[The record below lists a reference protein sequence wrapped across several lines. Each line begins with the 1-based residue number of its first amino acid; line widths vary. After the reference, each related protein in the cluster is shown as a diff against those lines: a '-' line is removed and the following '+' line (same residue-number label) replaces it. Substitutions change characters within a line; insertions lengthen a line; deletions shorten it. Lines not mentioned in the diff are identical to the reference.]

1 MKKIIALFVVLLALC
16 VVFAACGDDPTTT
29 AGKDST
35 DPAGTTPEDPA
46 GTTPED
52 PTGTTPED
60 PAGTT
65 PEDPTGTTPEDP
77 TGTTTEDPGD
87 DQPEPEGIDI
97 YNGDEDYLALT
108 NWASG
113 MYPVAFENSHA
124 ELNFQP
130 AAVINFKETIGGVYE
145 ELIWTDENGATVN
158 PSYTWK
164 LTINDVEYTITK
176 FSIYNNTSSGY
187 VRMGLG
193 DDFEYAEPADPDHP
207 EYGAEYTM
215 YLEILDSSGKVA
227 FYADFSIYGP
237 ISIVTPATV
246 EMVADPDR
254 NPAHELI
261 EGVAAISGPSGM
273 NFEGFENIADNDIRS
288 KLCTSDA
295 ATPIVFSFSTRTP
308 VVSYS
313 LVNANDNES
322 YTDRTPMA
330 WTLEG
335 SNDQSSWTI
344 VDTVDLAAEGVEQAA
359 ESTNYLERNFVLD
372 NAAEYSYYKLTITSS
387 HGTLQIA
394 EVFFY
399 TE

>member
-35 DPAGTTPEDPA
+35 DAAGTTEAPAGTTQA
-46 GTTPED
+46 
-52 PTGTTPED
+52 PTGTTE
-60 PAGTT
+60 A
-65 PEDPTGTTPEDP
+65 P
-77 TGTTTEDPGD
+77 TGTTTEDPTGTTEAPTGTSTEDPGD
-87 DQPEPEGIDI
+87 DKPEPEGIDI
-97 YNGDEDYLALT
+97 YNGDMDYLALT
-108 NWASG
+108 NWVNS
-113 MYPVAFENSHA
+113 MYPVTIENFHA

-130 AAVINFKETIGGVYE
+130 AAVINFQETLMGVYE
-145 ELIWTDENGATVN
+145 DLVWTDENGASVN

-164 LTINDVEYTITK
+164 LTINDVEYTITE
-176 FSIYNNTSSGY
+176 FSIFNNTSSGF

-207 EYGAEYTM
+207 EYGADYTM
-215 YLEILDSSGKVA
+215 YLKILDSSGKVTY
-227 FYADFSIYGP
+227 YADLSIYGP
-237 ISIVTPATV
+237 ISIVTPTTV

-254 NPAHELI
+254 DPAHKLI
-261 EGVAAISGPSGM
+261 EGVTAISGPAGM
-273 NFEGFENIADNDIRS
+273 NFEGYENIADNDVRS
-288 KLCTSDA
+288 KLCTNDA
-295 ATPIVFSFSTRTP
+295 ATPIVFSFSTPTP

-322 YTDRTPMA
+322 YVDRTPMA

-335 SNDQSSWTI
+335 SNDSSSWTI

-359 ESTNYLERNFVLD
+359 EATNYLERNFVLD
-372 NAAEYSYYKLTITSS
+372 NAAEYSYYRLTITSS
-387 HGTLQIA
+387 HGTLQMA

>member
-16 VVFAACGDDPTTT
+16 VVFAACGDDSTTT

-35 DPAGTTPEDPA
+35 DAAGTTEAPAGTT
-46 GTTPED
+46 ED
-52 PTGTTPED
+52 PTGTT
-60 PAGTT
+60 
-65 PEDPTGTTPEDP
+65 EDPTG
-77 TGTTTEDPGD
+77 TTEDPGD
-87 DQPEPEGIDI
+87 DTPEPEGIDI
-97 YNGDEDYLALT
+97 YNGDMDYLALT
-108 NWASG
+108 NWVNN
-113 MYPVAFENSHA
+113 MYPVTFENFHA

-130 AAVINFKETIGGVYE
+130 AAVINFQETIGGVYE
-145 ELIWTDENGATVN
+145 DLIWTDENGATVN

-164 LTINDVEYTITK
+164 LTINDVEYTITE
-176 FSIYNNTSSGY
+176 FSIFNNTSNGF

-193 DDFEYAEPADPDHP
+193 DDFEYAEPADPDNP
-207 EYGAEYTM
+207 EYGADYTI
-215 YLEILDSSGKVA
+215 YLQILDSSGKVTY
-227 FYADFSIYGP
+227 YADFSIYGP
-237 ISIVTPATV
+237 VSIVTPVTV

-254 NPAHELI
+254 NPAHKLI
-261 EGVAAISGPSGM
+261 EGVTAISGPAGM
-273 NFEGFENIADNDIRS
+273 NFEGYENIADNDIRS

-295 ATPIVFSFSTRTP
+295 ATPIVFSFSTPTP

-313 LVNANDNES
+313 LVNANDNET
-322 YTDRTPMA
+322 YADRTPMA

-335 SNDQSSWTI
+335 SNDSSSWTI

-359 ESTNYLERNFVLD
+359 EATNYLERNFVLD
-372 NAAEYSYYKLTITSS
+372 NAAEYSYYRLTITSS

>member
-16 VVFAACGDDPTTT
+16 VVFAACGDDPATT

-35 DPAGTTPEDPA
+35 DATGTTEAPA

-52 PTGTTPED
+52 PTGTT
-60 PAGTT
+60 T
-65 PEDPTGTTPEDP
+65 EDPTGTTTEDPTGTTEDP

-97 YNGDEDYLALT
+97 YNGDMDYLALT
-108 NWASG
+108 NWVNG
-113 MYPVAFENSHA
+113 MYPVTFENFHA

-130 AAVINFKETIGGVYE
+130 AAVINFQETIGGVYE
-145 ELIWTDENGATVN
+145 DLIWTDENGATVN

-164 LTINDVEYTITK
+164 LTINDVEYTITE
-176 FSIYNNTSSGY
+176 FSIFNNTSNGF

-193 DDFEYAEPADPDHP
+193 DDFEYAEPADPDNP
-207 EYGAEYTM
+207 EYGADYTI
-215 YLEILDSSGKVA
+215 YLQILDSSGKVTY
-227 FYADFSIYGP
+227 YADFSIYGP
-237 ISIVTPATV
+237 VSIVTPVTV

-254 NPAHELI
+254 NPAHKLI
-261 EGVAAISGPSGM
+261 EGVSAISGPAGM
-273 NFEGFENIADNDIRS
+273 NFEGYENIADNDIRS

-295 ATPIVFSFSTRTP
+295 ATPIVFSFSTPTP

-322 YTDRTPMA
+322 YTDRTPMS

-335 SNDQSSWTI
+335 SNDSSSWTI
-344 VDTVDLAAEGVEQAA
+344 VDTVDLAAEGVEQADEA
-359 ESTNYLERNFVLD
+359 TNYLERNFVLD
-372 NAAEYSYYKLTITSS
+372 NAAEYSYYRLTITSS
-387 HGTLQIA
+387 HGTLQMA